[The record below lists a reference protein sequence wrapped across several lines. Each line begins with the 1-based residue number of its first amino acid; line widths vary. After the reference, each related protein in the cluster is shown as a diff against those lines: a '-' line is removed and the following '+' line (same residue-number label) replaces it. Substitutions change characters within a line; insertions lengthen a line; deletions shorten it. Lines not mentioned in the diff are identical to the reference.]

1 MNDYEDLLDWQQDD
15 DAEAETERIVAFG
28 DFGQARLEALE
39 AWFEREFGVGMCCF
53 LTDSNGKFDAL
64 RAMQRDAYR
73 EVWLRIKQEVDLMA
87 KAQALVS
94 AEGKEV
100 EP

>member
-1 MNDYEDLLDWQQDD
+1 
-15 DAEAETERIVAFG
+15 
-28 DFGQARLEALE
+28 
-39 AWFEREFGVGMCCF
+39 MCCF

-87 KAQALVS
+87 KAQALVN